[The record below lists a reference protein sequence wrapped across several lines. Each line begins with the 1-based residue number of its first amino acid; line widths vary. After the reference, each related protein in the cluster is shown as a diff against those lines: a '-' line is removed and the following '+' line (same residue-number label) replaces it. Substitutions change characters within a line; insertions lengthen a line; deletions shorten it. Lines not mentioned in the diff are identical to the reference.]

1 MSTVKGQLLHML
13 EAVAEALGRDLRE
26 RLVFVGG
33 CTTALFITD
42 EIVLEGVRATDDVDL
57 IVDLVGRAQWAEM
70 QNELRQRGF
79 AESPEDE
86 VICRM
91 RLGDLKVDF
100 MPDDE
105 GILGFSNRWYAK
117 GIETAVIC
125 SLTDTLNIRRL
136 TPELF
141 VATKLEAYLGR
152 GNNDLLGSR
161 DIEDILLVVDGR
173 EELAAEI
180 QGADNDVRRY
190 IAEQFKALLRRD
202 DFDHFL
208 EGNIKAPE
216 GRVEMVRERFVSIC
230 KSDGDRR
237 DQPADD

>member
-1 MSTVKGQLLHML
+1 L
-13 EAVAEALGRDLRE
+13 ETVAEALGDDLRK

-42 EIVLEGVRATDDVDL
+42 EIVLESVRATDDVDL
-57 IVDLVGRAQWAEM
+57 IVDLVGHAQWA
-70 QNELRQRGF
+70 QLQDQLRQKGF
-79 AESPEDE
+79 TESPEDD

-105 GILGFSNRWYAK
+105 SILGFSNRWYGK
-117 GIETAVIC
+117 GIETAITC
-125 SLTDTLNIRRL
+125 SLTDKLNIRRL

-161 DIEDILLVVDGR
+161 DVEDILLLVDGR
-173 EELAAEI
+173 EELVAEI
-180 QGADNDVRRY
+180 QGADDDVRRS
-190 IAEQFKALLRRD
+190 IAEQFKALLNHD
-202 DFDHFL
+202 DLDHCL
-208 EGNIKAPE
+208 EGNIKGPE
-216 GRVEMVRERFVSIC
+216 GRVDIVRERFVAISQ
-230 KSDGDRR
+230 SDGGR
-237 DQPADD
+237 